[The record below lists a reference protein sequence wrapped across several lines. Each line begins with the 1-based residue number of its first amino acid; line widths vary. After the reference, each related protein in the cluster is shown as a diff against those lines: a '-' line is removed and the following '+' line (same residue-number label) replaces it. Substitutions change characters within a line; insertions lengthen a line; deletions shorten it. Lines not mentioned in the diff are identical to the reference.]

1 MRAIIKCIIGLISCR
16 VRKGPN
22 IRYVSLT
29 NFFFYNYDEVIL
41 FIHNLL
47 KSCVVITYIMT
58 MGTSECA
65 SFIYETVQSF
75 VILSTAAMRT
85 RCLAFKMCTLY
96 PFV

>member
-1 MRAIIKCIIGLISCR
+1 MYNWVNKLSREKRPKYPLC
-16 VRKGPN
+16 VFD
-22 IRYVSLT
+22 Y
-29 NFFFYNYDEVIL
+29 FFFYNYDEVIL

-47 KSCVVITYIMT
+47 KICVVITYIMT
-58 MGTSECA
+58 MRTSECA